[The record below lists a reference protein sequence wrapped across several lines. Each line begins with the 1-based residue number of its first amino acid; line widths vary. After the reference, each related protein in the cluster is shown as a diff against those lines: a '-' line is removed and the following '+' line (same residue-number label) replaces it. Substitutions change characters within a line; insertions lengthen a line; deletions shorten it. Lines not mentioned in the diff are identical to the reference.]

1 MKQIHQI
8 NPSHQ
13 IMPWA
18 LALLSG
24 CLNGIGFIFVGAFVL
39 FANVPLLIA
48 LSTLKSS
55 SAHQSSSVP
64 KSSVAIKLG
73 AIVGFL
79 GGIHIYGVLNY
90 GWWIF
95 WAFSLYTASQ
105 MMIYAFFFHL
115 LWGKRSSLRYQFYEF
130 FLPAVLWTITEWIRT
145 IGPIALPAS
154 YVGCMSDL
162 DWFRP
167 WLSWAYHFGGL
178 GVSFLIAICQSL
190 IFSVIH
196 LIISRFQE
204 DRFQEDRFQ
213 ENRPKRSW
221 LPIITGFLILML
233 SGLWGYLDPI
243 PLKSH
248 DSQQPITVGAVQVG
262 FSNLNYQASAM
273 DPLIAQEIVRSIAK
287 RLQEAYAQK
296 ISIVFL
302 AETVLRGPLLE
313 EESYYS
319 QIFPKAD
326 QKTTLIAGF
335 LKKDN
340 KGKMYNLAIAVEKGQ
355 VVDQY
360 AKVRPVPG
368 TESNIIAGQS
378 WQALDTQFA
387 KVAILICFESI
398 YPQAGRA
405 VNEDHPA
412 LMAVLS
418 NDAGFGY
425 SPISKHMNNRS
436 IERAVESG
444 KWLVRIGQSGVS
456 AIISPRG
463 EITKQLDLFES
474 ANLYGE
480 VFLKTE
486 KSPFIRLGLWWLPL
500 LFIFLIIGLLVK
512 KNTPISQI

>member
-1 MKQIHQI
+1 M
-8 NPSHQ
+8 
-13 IMPWA
+13 
-18 LALLSG
+18 
-24 CLNGIGFIFVGAFVL
+24 
-39 FANVPLLIA
+39 
-48 LSTLKSS
+48 
-55 SAHQSSSVP
+55 
-64 KSSVAIKLG
+64 
-73 AIVGFL
+73 
-79 GGIHIYGVLNY
+79 
-90 GWWIF
+90 
-95 WAFSLYTASQ
+95 
-105 MMIYAFFFHL
+105 
-115 LWGKRSSLRYQFYEF
+115 
-130 FLPAVLWTITEWIRT
+130 
-145 IGPIALPAS
+145 
-154 YVGCMSDL
+154 
-162 DWFRP
+162 
-167 WLSWAYHFGGL
+167 
-178 GVSFLIAICQSL
+178 
-190 IFSVIH
+190 
-196 LIISRFQE
+196 
-204 DRFQEDRFQ
+204 
-213 ENRPKRSW
+213 
-221 LPIITGFLILML
+221 ITGFFILML
-233 SGLWGYLDPI
+233 SGLWGFIHPI
-243 PLKSH
+243 PLKSD
-248 DSQQPITVGAVQVG
+248 DSQQAITVAAVQVG

-340 KGKMYNLAIAVEKGQ
+340 KGKMYNLAIAVEKAQ

-378 WQALDTQFA
+378 WQPLDTQFA

-405 VNEDHPA
+405 VNEENPA

-463 EITKQLDLFES
+463 EIVKQLEIFES

-486 KSPFIRLGLWWLPL
+486 KSPFIRFGLWWLPL